1 VTKEPVELP
10 RAGSFVTEVGLSQT
24 GLFLTFCD
32 NEPTPPEYVRL
43 FLDTGWTLG
52 ATRFDLDADEPESGL
67 LTLCRVMSR
76 TVAGAARSGAGLVV
90 EFEDFDKLEI
100 DGHAAANTTHD
111 IWWLARP

>member
-1 VTKEPVELP
+1 
-10 RAGSFVTEVGLSQT
+10 
-24 GLFLTFCD
+24 
-32 NEPTPPEYVRL
+32 
-43 FLDTGWTLG
+43 
-52 ATRFDLDADEPESGL
+52 L